1 MKIADSDTATA
12 KQVKAAI
19 KKDLDERYQTPLC
32 SLMNLATYLDP
43 RYKELPFLSPS
54 RKRIA
59 VDQAEDEL
67 MDMQPQPSPEALEEA
82 PQDETEEPPLKRQK
96 KGPVTK
102 LLGDLYTDFLMK
114 KADHQSGQ
122 WGT

>member
-19 KKDLDERYQTPLC
+19 KKDLDERYKTPLC

>member
-1 MKIADSDTATA
+1 
-12 KQVKAAI
+12 
-19 KKDLDERYQTPLC
+19 
-32 SLMNLATYLDP
+32 
-43 RYKELPFLSPS
+43 
-54 RKRIA
+54 

-114 KADHQSGQ
+114 QADHQSGQ